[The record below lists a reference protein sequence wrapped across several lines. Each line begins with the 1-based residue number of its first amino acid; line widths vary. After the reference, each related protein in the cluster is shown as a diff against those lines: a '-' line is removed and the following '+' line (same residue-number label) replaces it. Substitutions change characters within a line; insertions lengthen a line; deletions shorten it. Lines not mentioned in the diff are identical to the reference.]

1 MSLSTKHKASRTTT
15 TTQDNIN
22 INNNKRNCCC
32 CCCYP
37 PKPQS
42 NNTNTNSNS
51 SNTSSNTS
59 SNNAICNIIDIIN
72 DNHLNT
78 FYDNNT
84 SLNGDDTQFKHNID
98 KLNLKFYLET
108 EKILS
113 SPNPNSTEQLEHQ
126 NKLFLIL
133 FKQINLYIKEIER
146 LNTLLI
152 HDAPGNAEGMRKRM
166 EIITKQKDDFETKEM
181 IIQSLKHS
189 VESLEQKLLKCIISE
204 NALRE
209 ENEKLKQEL
218 KLYKHNNNNS
228 PCHSS
233 KLNLTTSKTRTYSSD
248 HQHTMMMMM
257 CNECNKECKLLSQ
270 HLSSRSP
277 NTNKNVNKKI
287 LNFNLNN
294 KSTTTTSGK
303 VLYNGSA
310 CNSNKKM
317 KIIKE
322 VKNKFAV
329 LNKNKSVNT
338 FGCVTTCCS
347 GNAGSCAV
355 LDGLPKSPRVNNGF
369 NNIKQR
375 VVAQHKQTSVSPTN
389 SCSVSMNNGKG
400 SNSNRNASNE
410 KEITKIENLLVE
422 IKDHYNN
429 NNNHHHMYN
438 DIEQPQQQ
446 QQQQPQTYFQYTH
459 SSLQGR
465 AISNGGAYG

>member
-1 MSLSTKHKASRTTT
+1 
-15 TTQDNIN
+15 
-22 INNNKRNCCC
+22 
-32 CCCYP
+32 
-37 PKPQS
+37 
-42 NNTNTNSNS
+42 
-51 SNTSSNTS
+51 
-59 SNNAICNIIDIIN
+59 
-72 DNHLNT
+72 
-78 FYDNNT
+78 
-84 SLNGDDTQFKHNID
+84 
-98 KLNLKFYLET
+98 
-108 EKILS
+108 
-113 SPNPNSTEQLEHQ
+113 
-126 NKLFLIL
+126 
-133 FKQINLYIKEIER
+133 
-146 LNTLLI
+146 
-152 HDAPGNAEGMRKRM
+152 
-166 EIITKQKDDFETKEM
+166 
-181 IIQSLKHS
+181 
-189 VESLEQKLLKCIISE
+189 LKCIISE

-218 KLYKHNNNNS
+218 KLYKHNNNS

-322 VKNKFAV
+322 VKNKFTV

-347 GNAGSCAV
+347 GSNSGNTGNCVV

-369 NNIKQR
+369 NIKQR
-375 VVAQHKQTSVSPTN
+375 LVAQHKQMSVSPKN

-400 SNSNRNASNE
+400 SNSNRNVSNE

-429 NNNHHHMYN
+429 NNNNHQYNVHYTTIKHNYTPDNN
-438 DIEQPQQQ
+438 DIEQP

>member
-1 MSLSTKHKASRTTT
+1 MSLSTKHKTSRTTT
-15 TTQDNIN
+15 TTQDNNIN
-22 INNNKRNCCC
+22 NNNNNKRNCCC
-32 CCCYP
+32 CCCYYP

-42 NNTNTNSNS
+42 NNTN
-51 SNTSSNTS
+51 
-59 SNNAICNIIDIIN
+59 NNAICNIIDIIN

-98 KLNLKFYLET
+98 QLNLKFYLET

-152 HDAPGNAEGMRKRM
+152 RDTPGNAEGIRKRM

-181 IIQSLKHS
+181 LIQSLKHS
-189 VESLEQKLLKCIISE
+189 IESLEQKLLKCIISE

-218 KLYKHNNNNS
+218 NLYKHNNNDS
-228 PCHSS
+228 PCNSS

-248 HQHTMMMMM
+248 HQHT
-257 CNECNKECKLLSQ
+257 Q

-294 KSTTTTSGK
+294 KSNSTTTTSGK

-310 CNSNKKM
+310 CNSNSNSNKKM

-322 VKNKFAV
+322 VKNKFTM

-347 GNAGSCAV
+347 GSSSSNAGSCVV

-369 NNIKQR
+369 NIKQR
-375 VVAQHKQTSVSPTN
+375 LVAQHKQMSVSPKN

-400 SNSNRNASNE
+400 SNSNSNRNATNE

-429 NNNHHHMYN
+429 NNHQYNVHYTTIKHNYTPDN
-438 DIEQPQQQ
+438 DIEQP